1 MFPVAAVQE
10 DPDIVWKILSGRML
24 MPYGVSDFAGMQY
37 EGYIKQ
43 HQCEMMNYLMEE
55 DQMPFVQF
63 MAEKNYF
70 SKEGIEAA
78 IDWASRK
85 HKTELLSFLM
95 NEQHKR
101 FPKKKKTSEL

>member
-1 MFPVAAVQE
+1 MRDDELF
-10 DPDIVWKILSGRML
+10 KRRR
-24 MPYGVSDFAGMQY
+24 SDAIYQ
-37 EGYIKQ
+37 
-43 HQCEMMNYLMEE
+43 L
-55 DQMPFVQF
+55 

-85 HKTELLSFLM
+85 QKTELLSILM

-101 FPKKKKTSEL
+101 FPKKKKTFEL

>member
-1 MFPVAAVQE
+1 MDAIRGIYKAEPMRDDE
-10 DPDIVWKILSGRML
+10 LLK
-24 MPYGVSDFAGMQY
+24 
-37 EGYIKQ
+37 
-43 HQCEMMNYLMEE
+43 EE
-55 DQMPFVQF
+55 DQMPFINL

-85 HKTELLSFLM
+85 QKTELLSILM

-101 FPKKKKTSEL
+101 FPKKKKTFEL